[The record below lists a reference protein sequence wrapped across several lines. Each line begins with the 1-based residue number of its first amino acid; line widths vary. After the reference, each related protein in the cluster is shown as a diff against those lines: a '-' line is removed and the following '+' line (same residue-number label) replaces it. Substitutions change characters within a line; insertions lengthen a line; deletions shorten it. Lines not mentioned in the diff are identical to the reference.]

1 MSAATLTPPPVGPSS
16 AQTVARPR
24 SRRGRYHRLSVADYH
39 AMIAAGILKS
49 GAKVKL
55 VEGLLVRMPMSRNPP
70 HDGSLGLLEDRLRR
84 LLPDGWVVRG
94 QKAVTLPTG
103 EPEPDVCVAVGP
115 LDRDL
120 AHHPGPAEIG
130 LVCEVSDTTLRT
142 DHGPKLRDYA
152 RAGIPVYWVVNLV
165 SGEVEVYTDPHTPA
179 RRRPKYRSL
188 ATYTAGQA
196 VPVLLAGLAV
206 GAVAVSDILR

>member
-1 MSAATLTPPPVGPSS
+1 MSATAAAPPPV
-16 AQTVARPR
+16 TTARPTPA
-24 SRRGRYHRLSVADYH
+24 RRGRLHRLSVAQYH
-39 AMIAAGILKS
+39 AMIDAGILKS
-49 GAKVKL
+49 GTKVEL

-84 LLPDGWVVRG
+84 LLPDGWVLRG

-103 EPEPDVCVAVGP
+103 EPEPDVCVTVGP
-115 LDRDL
+115 LDRYLD
-120 AHHPGPAEIG
+120 HHPGPAEIG

-142 DHGPKLRDYA
+142 DRRLKLRDYA
-152 RAGIPVYWVVNLV
+152 RAGIPAYWVVNLQ

-188 ATYTAGQA
+188 VTFAAGQS
-196 VPVLLAGLAV
+196 VPVVLAGVPV
-206 GAVAVSDILR
+206 GTVPVSDILR